1 MGKTYYVSAEAG
13 NDNNNGL
20 SEKAAFK
27 SLQAGANR
35 LEPGDTLYI
44 MNGTYTQ
51 SDPNKDLMVIENKNG
66 SENNWITI
74 KAYPGHTPKLK
85 VKGSDGINVA
95 GSSYIRIQGLDLEGS
110 KDEITLDYAKQEQY
124 NPENP
129 ITNSSG
135 IYISPSYSG
144 FEKEKGYSHHIVIS
158 ENKVRNFTAT
168 GIGAEKADYV
178 TIEKNIVS
186 GNSWYSPL
194 GTSGIGVIYNRNTDN
209 NTNDYKFIIKDNVV
223 SDNQNLIPWLVTG
236 KIAEGNGIILDS
248 TDGKNSH
255 DKYITEVYTGKTLVA
270 NNTVYNNGSSGI
282 SAYRYSNV
290 DIVNNTTYENARNT
304 DPGGEIAV
312 GKANNVRVYDNIMYA
327 RSDRR
332 ANSLFESKNV
342 VFDHNLV
349 YNYDDYYEFKASDDS
364 KAGNLQNILGDD
376 PQFVDPSRGD
386 FTLKSTS
393 PAIDV
398 GSNIFNNVSSLKTDQ
413 GGNNRPQ
420 DGDGNGSAI
429 ADIGAFEVGTNSA
442 SVQSSDQ
449 ILPQEADNQVSGDL
463 ETDILTGE
471 PSGDGSIY
479 IGNNQQQGLSQ
490 SQVDAVDPIT
500 NSNPNE
506 GDRIWLNNDGTL
518 STSTNEGNQ
527 KIYIYDAGL
536 VKGNN
541 LSAAI
546 QSAYNDK
553 DPQTQGDQVLN
564 SNEGVLFQWQG
575 STYLAIND
583 QNKPFDANND
593 FLINMNDIQ
602 IPGKNTVTGAV

>member
-1 MGKTYYVSAEAG
+1 MGKTYYVSAETG
-13 NDNNNGL
+13 NDSNDGL

-27 SLQAGANR
+27 SLQAGADR
-35 LEPGDTLYI
+35 LKAGDTLYI

-51 SDPNKDLMVIENKNG
+51 SDPKKDLMVIENKNG
-66 SENNWITI
+66 SQDNWITI

-110 KDEITLDYAKQEQY
+110 KDEVTLDYAKQEQY
-124 NPENP
+124 NPNNP

-144 FEKEKGYSHHIVIS
+144 FEQEKGYSHHIVIS

-223 SDNQNLIPWLVTG
+223 YDNQNLIPWMVTG

-270 NNTVYNNGSSGI
+270 DNIVYNNGSSGI

-312 GKANNVRVYDNIMYA
+312 GKANNVRVYNNIMYA
-327 RSDRR
+327 RPDRR
-332 ANSLFESKNV
+332 ANSLFESENV
-342 VFDHNLV
+342 VFDHNVV
-349 YNYDDYYEFKASDDS
+349 YNYDDYYEFKASDDPN
-364 KAGNLQNILGDD
+364 AGELQNLLGYD
-376 PQFVDPSRGD
+376 PQFVNPSQGD

-398 GSNIFNNVSSLKTDQ
+398 GSSIFNGVSTLKTDQ
-413 GGNNRPQ
+413 RGNNRPQ

-429 ADIGAFEVGTNSA
+429 ADIGALEVGTNSA

-449 ILPQEADNQVSGDL
+449 TLPQGSDNQVSGDL
-463 ETDILTGE
+463 ENDILTGE

-479 IGNNQQQGLSQ
+479 IGNNQQQGFSQ
-490 SQVDAVDPIT
+490 SQDGVDPIT
-500 NSNPNE
+500 NSNPNQ

-527 KIYIYDAGL
+527 TIYIYDAGL

-546 QSAYNDK
+546 QSAYKDK
-553 DPQTQGDQVLN
+553 DPQTQGDQLLN
-564 SNEGVLFQWQG
+564 SNEGVLFEWQG

-583 QNKPFDANND
+583 QNQPFDSNSD
-593 FLINMNDIQ
+593 FLINMNSIH
-602 IPGKNTVTGAV
+602 IPGKDTVTGVV